1 VLFICSVIILLLV
14 GAFGYLLSDYFNRD
28 IHKLESLAE
37 ERVRNKLLERKSEI
51 LRLGNIGEKDC
62 QINAK
67 WLLTKIANILGVMD
81 IELFRLD
88 DKLCDIL
95 RVSYD
100 ELDEVPLRTWKKAGL
115 GLDRTVQVHAYEIM
129 ELLNKTVDQHFSRK
143 ILQEVSCD
151 ETNTEEE
158 IIEALF
164 KLELK
169 DFLRLLS
176 PTLKRAP

>member
-1 VLFICSVIILLLV
+1 MLFICSVIILLLV
-14 GAFGYLLSDYFNRD
+14 GIFGYLLADYLNRY

-51 LRLGNIGEKDC
+51 LRLEDIGIETDC
-62 QINAK
+62 QKNAK
-67 WLLTKIANILGVMD
+67 WLLTQIANILGVMD
-81 IELFRLD
+81 IGLFRLD

-100 ELDEVPLRTWKKAGL
+100 ELDKIPRRIWKKAGL
-115 GLDRTVQVHAYEIM
+115 DKSVQVHAYEIM
-129 ELLNKTVDQHFSRK
+129 DLLNKTVEQHFSIK

-164 KLELK
+164 KLELN